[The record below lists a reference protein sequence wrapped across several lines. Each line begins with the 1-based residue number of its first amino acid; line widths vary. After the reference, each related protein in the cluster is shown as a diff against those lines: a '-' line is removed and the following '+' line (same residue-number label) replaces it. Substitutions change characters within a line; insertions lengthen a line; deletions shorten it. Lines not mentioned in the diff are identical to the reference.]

1 MDTHES
7 LLETLRVFTQTAKI
21 MNRTLNR
28 GELIDTVLQESR
40 KISSARVSSVILRT
54 DSGAGTGLFF
64 SYDRRKRHITPK
76 EPLDISDLSVS
87 SATEFRPVDDDDMLV
102 GLIRQS
108 FGVEVSSRFRLPL
121 RSRDELLGFIDL
133 YDPPTDAAETLH
145 FFEVLSSL
153 ADLFVIAWDNVE
165 MYERMQ
171 RKSLQNNLI
180 LESVELLSS
189 SLDLDQVLENMMKAL
204 RNVIDYDAVGIFLLK
219 QETESVEP
227 RVWNGYGDDRKSRVR
242 LITKVGEGLVGW
254 VVEKGE
260 GVYVADTKS
269 DPRYAEARPATRSEL
284 VVPIK
289 TEEKTIGA
297 FNVESDRLDAYSE
310 EDLTFL
316 SVFAVQ
322 AAISIERAR
331 LHREILS
338 NRSLEEQLNVARM
351 IQQTFLPQRNPKLA
365 GYEIAGTNIPSHK
378 VGGDYYD
385 FIDIVDHQTGIAI
398 ADVSGK
404 GIPASL
410 IMASFRA
417 SLIAEIR
424 NNYAIRTIFQKVNK
438 LLNESMDRGNFV
450 TAVYG
455 VLDTKN
461 RIFTFSNAG
470 HNPPLLLRGDGTNEE
485 LREGGVAL
493 GILDDSVYEER
504 PVYVAPGDVIV
515 LFTDGVTEAKN
526 ESGGMYEEERL
537 INTVRSNSEKTAEGL
552 VKAVLDSVNEFVGEN
567 TEHDDLTLI
576 IIKAMP
582 VASAH

>member
-1 MDTHES
+1 MDTNES
-7 LLETLRVFTQTAKI
+7 LLDTLRVITHTAKI

-28 GELIDTVLQESR
+28 GELIDVLLRESR
-40 KISSARVSSVILRT
+40 RISSARVSSLLIRSGEST
-54 DSGAGTGLFF
+54 DLYISF
-64 SYDRRKRHITPK
+64 DRKNRHIKVVESFDT
-76 EPLDISDLSVS
+76 SDMPVS
-87 SATEFRPVDDDDMLV
+87 DEIEFHPVSGDDPFV
-102 GLIRQS
+102 GKIAQS
-108 FGVEVSSRFRLPL
+108 FDIEVKSRCRLPL
-121 RSRDELLGFIDL
+121 RNRDDLLGFIDL
-133 YDPPTDAAETLH
+133 YDPTEDTSGTQHFIEILH
-145 FFEVLSSL
+145 AV

-171 RKSLQNNLI
+171 HKSLQNNLI
-180 LESVELLSS
+180 LESVKLLSS
-189 SLDLDQVLENMMKAL
+189 SVDLDQVLENMMKAL

-227 RVWNGYGDDRKSRVR
+227 RVWNGYGDDTKSRVR

-254 VVEKGE
+254 VVENGK
-260 GVYVADTKS
+260 GVYVPDTKNDS
-269 DPRYAEARPATRSEL
+269 RYVEARNATRSEL

-289 TEEKTIGA
+289 TEERIVGA
-297 FNVESDRLDAYSE
+297 FNVESDRVDAYSE
-310 EDLTFL
+310 EDLQFL
-316 SVFAVQ
+316 SVFAAQ

-331 LHREILS
+331 LHREILA
-338 NRSLEEQLNVARM
+338 NRGLEEQLNIARM
-351 IQQTFLPQRNPKLA
+351 IQQTFLPQTNPKLP
-365 GYEIAGTNIPSHK
+365 GFEIAGTNIPSQK

-404 GIPASL
+404 GMPASL
-410 IMASFRA
+410 IMAAFRA

-424 NNYAIRTIFQKVNK
+424 NNYAIRTILQKVNR

-455 VLDTKN
+455 VLDSKN

-470 HNPPLLLRGDGTNEE
+470 HNPPLLLRKAGVNEE

-504 PVYVAPGDVIV
+504 PVYVAPGDIIV

-526 ESGGMYEEERL
+526 DSGEMYEEDRL
-537 INTVRSNSEKTAEGL
+537 IRIVRENSSVSAEQL
-552 VKAVLDSVNEFVGEN
+552 VKKVIASVNEFVENN

-576 IIKAMP
+576 IVKAL
-582 VASAH
+582 SN